1 MTAPLV
7 KICGIREVRHA
18 RAAAEAG
25 ADMVGFVF
33 AESRRCV
40 TPEQAHE
47 IATAPYARRPRFVGV
62 FVNEDPAEVARLAA
76 EVRLDLVQL
85 SGNESPAYCAELRL
99 PYLKVLHVRDE
110 MPAREIAQAA
120 ALYPGAAAIVL
131 DTAGAAGANRW
142 GGTGMAIDA
151 ALAAEAVRLID
162 RPVMLAGGL
171 RPETVA
177 QAIRAVRPWAV
188 DVSSGVEVDG
198 VKDEARIAAFVS
210 AAKYSAAGEPAGKEE
225 R

>member
-7 KICGIREVRHA
+7 KICGIRELRHA

-25 ADMVGFVF
+25 ADMIGFVF
-33 AESRRCV
+33 AESRRRI

-47 IATAPYARRPRFVGV
+47 IACAPYTRRPRFVGV
-62 FVNEDPAEVARLAA
+62 FVNEDPAELARLAA

-85 SGNESPAYCAELRL
+85 SGDESPAYCEGLRL
-99 PYLKVLHVRDE
+99 PYLKVIHVRDE
-110 MPAREIAQAA
+110 MSAEEVAQAA

-131 DTAGAAGANRW
+131 DAAGAGPNRW
-142 GGTGMAIDA
+142 GGTGLSIAP

-177 QAIRAVRPWAV
+177 EAICAVRPWAV
-188 DVSSGVEVDG
+188 DVSGGVEIDG
-198 VKDEARIAAFVS
+198 VKDEARIAAFVA
-210 AAKYSAAGEPAGKEE
+210 AAKASAVGEPAGKEE

>member
-7 KICGIREVRHA
+7 KICGIRELRHA

-25 ADMVGFVF
+25 ADMIGFVF
-33 AESRRCV
+33 AESRRRI

-47 IATAPYARRPRFVGV
+47 IACAPYARRPRFVGV
-62 FVNEDPAEVARLAA
+62 FVNEDPAELARLAA

-85 SGNESPAYCAELRL
+85 SGEESPAYCAELRL
-99 PYLKVLHVRDE
+99 PYMKVLHVRDE
-110 MPAREIAQAA
+110 MSAGEIAQAA

-131 DTAGAAGANRW
+131 DAAGTGSHRW
-142 GGTGMAIDA
+142 GGTGLTIEP
-151 ALAAEAVRLID
+151 ALAAEAVRLIG

-171 RPETVA
+171 RPQTVA
-177 QAIRAVRPWAV
+177 EAIRVVRPWAV

-198 VKDEARIAAFVS
+198 AKDEARIAAFVV
-210 AAKYSAAGEPAGKEE
+210 AAKQSAAGEPAGKEDE
-225 R
+225 